1 CTFDR
6 ASDIESELTRLG
18 EELSRFLTRP
28 GGVSPVRT
36 IIAIADRMP
45 EVGAKFYLSGP
56 ARGIASLK
64 QYLEDKVAVGV
75 LEPHD
80 SDVAAAQF
88 IDACVST
95 TFKPMLFNHAG
106 APDDAR
112 IAHVVDMA

>member
-1 CTFDR
+1 V
-6 ASDIESELTRLG
+6 
-18 EELSRFLTRP
+18 LSRFLTRP

-56 ARGIASLK
+56 GRGIASLK

-80 SDVAAAQF
+80 CDVAAQF
-88 IDACVST
+88 IDACLST
-95 TFKPMLFNHAG
+95 IFKPMLFNQAG
-106 APDDAR
+106 PPSNER
-112 IAHVVDMA
+112 IAHVVDMAVRAFLVAYRKH